1 MTLNLLQA
9 GEVAKIASVTAD
21 AALKARISGLGLR
34 IGQEVAVIRR
44 ARMGGPLQIRVG
56 SHRHINETR
65 TGKPDQSRQITR
77 HKHSF
82 VIMANSISPPQL
94 LNNFLKSVHS

>member
-21 AALKARISGLGLR
+21 EALKARISGLGLR

-44 ARMGGPLQIRVG
+44 ARMGGPLQVRVG
-56 SHRHINETR
+56 HTDILMRPEQANLINLA
-65 TGKPDQSRQITR
+65 I
-77 HKHSF
+77 
-82 VIMANSISPPQL
+82 
-94 LNNFLKSVHS
+94 

>member
-1 MTLNLLQA
+1 MTLNLLKA

-21 AALKARISGLGLR
+21 EALKARISGLGLR

-56 SHRHINETR
+56 HTDILMRPEQAELINLA
-65 TGKPDQSRQITR
+65 K
-77 HKHSF
+77 
-82 VIMANSISPPQL
+82 
-94 LNNFLKSVHS
+94 

>member
-21 AALKARISGLGLR
+21 EALKARISGLGLR

-56 SHRHINETR
+56 HTDILMRAEQANLINLA
-65 TGKPDQSRQITR
+65 K
-77 HKHSF
+77 
-82 VIMANSISPPQL
+82 
-94 LNNFLKSVHS
+94 

>member
-9 GEVAKIASVTAD
+9 GEVAKIASVSAD
-21 AALKARISGLGLR
+21 EALKARIHGLGLR

-56 SHRHINETR
+56 HTDILMRPE
-65 TGKPDQSRQITR
+65 Q
-77 HKHSF
+77 
-82 VIMANSISPPQL
+82 ANLIKL
-94 LNNFLKSVHS
+94 AK

>member
-21 AALKARISGLGLR
+21 EALKARISGLGLR

-44 ARMGGPLQIRVG
+44 ACLGGPLQIRVG
-56 SHRHINETR
+56 HTDILMRPEQANLINLA
-65 TGKPDQSRQITR
+65 K
-77 HKHSF
+77 
-82 VIMANSISPPQL
+82 
-94 LNNFLKSVHS
+94 

>member
-1 MTLNLLQA
+1 MTLNLLKL

-21 AALKARISGLGLR
+21 EALKARISGLGLR

-56 SHRHINETR
+56 HTDILMRAEQANLINLA
-65 TGKPDQSRQITR
+65 K
-77 HKHSF
+77 
-82 VIMANSISPPQL
+82 
-94 LNNFLKSVHS
+94 

>member
-21 AALKARISGLGLR
+21 EALKARISGLGLR

-44 ARMGGPLQIRVG
+44 ACMGGPLQIRVG
-56 SHRHINETR
+56 HTDILMRPEQANLINLA
-65 TGKPDQSRQITR
+65 K
-77 HKHSF
+77 
-82 VIMANSISPPQL
+82 
-94 LNNFLKSVHS
+94 

>member
-21 AALKARISGLGLR
+21 EALKARISGLGLR

-44 ARMGGPLQIRVG
+44 ARMGGPLQVRVG
-56 SHRHINETR
+56 HTDILMRPEQANLINLA
-65 TGKPDQSRQITR
+65 K
-77 HKHSF
+77 
-82 VIMANSISPPQL
+82 
-94 LNNFLKSVHS
+94 

>member
-1 MTLNLLQA
+1 MTLNLLKA

-21 AALKARISGLGLR
+21 EALKARISGLGLR

-56 SHRHINETR
+56 HTDILMRPEQADLINLA
-65 TGKPDQSRQITR
+65 K
-77 HKHSF
+77 
-82 VIMANSISPPQL
+82 
-94 LNNFLKSVHS
+94 

>member
-21 AALKARISGLGLR
+21 EALKARIHGLGLR

-44 ARMGGPLQIRVG
+44 ARMGGPLQVRVG
-56 SHRHINETR
+56 HTDILMRAEQADLI
-65 TGKPDQSRQITR
+65 KLA
-77 HKHSF
+77 K
-82 VIMANSISPPQL
+82 
-94 LNNFLKSVHS
+94 

>member
-21 AALKARISGLGLR
+21 EALKARISGLGLR

-44 ARMGGPLQIRVG
+44 ARMGGPLQVRVG
-56 SHRHINETR
+56 HTDILMRPE
-65 TGKPDQSRQITR
+65 Q
-77 HKHSF
+77 
-82 VIMANSISPPQL
+82 ANLIKL
-94 LNNFLKSVHS
+94 AK

>member
-21 AALKARISGLGLR
+21 EALKARISGLGLR

-44 ARMGGPLQIRVG
+44 ACMGGPLQVRVG
-56 SHRHINETR
+56 HTDILMRSE
-65 TGKPDQSRQITR
+65 Q
-77 HKHSF
+77 
-82 VIMANSISPPQL
+82 ANLIKL
-94 LNNFLKSVHS
+94 AK